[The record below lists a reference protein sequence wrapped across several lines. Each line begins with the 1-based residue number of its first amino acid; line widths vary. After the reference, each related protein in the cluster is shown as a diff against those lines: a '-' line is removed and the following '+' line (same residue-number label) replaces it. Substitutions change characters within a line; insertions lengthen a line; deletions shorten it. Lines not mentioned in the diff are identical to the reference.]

1 MSNKVS
7 LWIFLFFLLL
17 ISYQTIKKT
26 NDENVIKELII
37 EKNIYNNKNFFIGK
51 KIDEIVNKTFQTNNE
66 FLDMDFKNLNLTKDL
81 LKEKWTSNVI
91 SNLNT
96 KTIEKIQKLVTYI
109 SNKYNIS
116 MKNAEKIVYTTF
128 EEASKKNLEPILVL
142 ALIDNESRFQ
152 QHIKSPIGAVGLTQV
167 VPKYHQD
174 KIDELKKTEGIDIFS
189 IKGNIKVGT
198 QILRD
203 YINVS
208 DGNLQ
213 KALQMYN
220 GNIRDKNKKYSSKIF
235 SKMKE
240 YEKI

>member
-1 MSNKVS
+1 
-7 LWIFLFFLLL
+7 
-17 ISYQTIKKT
+17 
-26 NDENVIKELII
+26 
-37 EKNIYNNKNFFIGK
+37 
-51 KIDEIVNKTFQTNNE
+51 
-66 FLDMDFKNLNLTKDL
+66 
-81 LKEKWTSNVI
+81 
-91 SNLNT
+91 
-96 KTIEKIQKLVTYI
+96 
-109 SNKYNIS
+109 